1 MFIYVFTTSKLR
13 YRVLYD
19 LMINYVL
26 RIIKKVGK
34 LNIKVGLSIVITNYH
49 RIFIEIGITRKEF
62 DIFIKIILFVL

>member
-19 LMINYVL
+19 RMINYVL

>member
-19 LMINYVL
+19 LMINYGL

-49 RIFIEIGITRKEF
+49 RIFIEICITRKEF